1 MTQPQ
6 IVVAGHICLDLIP
19 QLDMRHGDFRSALQ
33 PGRLLEVGPALA
45 TTGGAV
51 ANVGLALHRL
61 GTPVRLMGKIGDDP
75 LGQALQT
82 VLQGHGRELAGD
94 MIVTPGES
102 TSYSVV
108 LSPPGLDRIFLHHP
122 GANATFSAAD
132 VPYSQLEG
140 IKLFH
145 LGYPPL
151 MHSLYVNDGYEL
163 GVLYSMVKTRGVL
176 TSLDMSLPDVDSP
189 AGKID
194 WTRLLR
200 RVLPYVDVFCPSLD
214 EILFMLGR
222 PRVEKPD
229 FNLLRDISNVLLD
242 WGAGVVL
249 IKMGE
254 WGLWGAVADNAARL
268 EVFNGCSPTIQET
281 WRGREAYVPCFEV
294 QVEGTTGAG
303 DSTIAG
309 FLSQIIRDVPL
320 ETALNFGAAVGAFCC
335 EGADATSGIPAR
347 KTVEARLQTR
357 WPRLAGIQ

>member
-1 MTQPQ
+1 
-6 IVVAGHICLDLIP
+6 
-19 QLDMRHGDFRSALQ
+19 
-33 PGRLLEVGPALA
+33 
-45 TTGGAV
+45 
-51 ANVGLALHRL
+51 
-61 GTPVRLMGKIGDDP
+61 
-75 LGQALQT
+75 
-82 VLQGHGRELAGD
+82 
-94 MIVTPGES
+94 
-102 TSYSVV
+102 
-108 LSPPGLDRIFLHHP
+108 
-122 GANATFSAAD
+122 
-132 VPYSQLEG
+132 
-140 IKLFH
+140 
-145 LGYPPL
+145 
-151 MHSLYVNDGYEL
+151 VNDGYEL

-194 WTRLLR
+194 WTRLLQ

-229 FNLLRDISNVLLD
+229 FNLLRDISKVLLD

-249 IKMGE
+249 VKMGE
-254 WGLWGAVADNAARL
+254 WGLWGAVGDNAARL
-268 EVFNGCSPTIQET
+268 KVFNGCSPTIQQT

-347 KTVEARLQTR
+347 KAVEARLQTR
-357 WPRLAGIQ
+357 WPRLAGIA